1 MAQKI
6 LIKGMVPHS
15 RLPQK
20 SNSEAACYDVY
31 ANWIKQ
37 ERDLI
42 TIGLGFCTQLPYRVK
57 GVIVP
62 RSSLTKLRVI
72 MQNSPAQ
79 IDSDYRGEWMI
90 KFRIINR
97 SLKEIF
103 FGRYFNPF
111 TVGDRVAQIYFEE
124 ETNVVFEATKDLME
138 TRRGSG
144 GFGSTG
150 N

>member
-37 ERDLI
+37 EKDLI
-42 TIGLGFCTQLPYRVK
+42 TIGLGFCAQLPYRVK

-97 SLKEIF
+97 SLKEILL
-103 FGRYFNPF
+103 GRYFNPF

-124 ETNVVFEATKDLME
+124 ETNVVFEATKELAASQ
-138 TRRGSG
+138 RGNG